1 MKILEP
7 NTSPIYP
14 ILQGESVQEYR
25 QKKRMELF
33 VAVYSD
39 KGENWAE
46 YALERFDK
54 AFPVDVIEGAKPKS
68 MIDEYFEEQR
78 NKEK

>member
-1 MKILEP
+1 MEILEP
-7 NTSPIYP
+7 NLGPVYP

-25 QKKRMELF
+25 QKKRMDLF

-46 YALERFDK
+46 YALERFDE
-54 AFPVDVIEGAKPKS
+54 AFPVQKTET
-68 MIDEYFEEQR
+68 MR
-78 NKEK
+78 CW